1 MATLSRALLMAS
13 CLLAGAGAVPTA
25 QNATA
30 VPADGLHSLMVKAG
44 KMYFGTAA
52 DVNSFNDTQYMAIM
66 SNKNDFGMITTE
78 NSNKWDV
85 TEPAPDH
92 KFNYT
97 NADIVVAKTREN
109 GQMMRCHTLVW
120 QKALPTWGTHLAVF
134 PLGLA
139 FVLLPDLLTCGCPCA
154 DV

>member
-1 MATLSRALLMAS
+1 MARLTRAL
-13 CLLAGAGAVPTA
+13 LLAGAAAFVTA
-25 QNATA
+25 QNATRSQA
-30 VPADGLHSLMVKAG
+30 EGLHSLMVKAG

-85 TEPAPDH
+85 TEPIQGD
-92 KFNYT
+92 FNYT
-97 NADIVVAKTREN
+97 NADRVVAKAKQN

-120 QKALPTWGTHLAVF
+120 QKALPSWGNSTVSPCIAT
-134 PLGLA
+134 
-139 FVLLPDLLTCGCPCA
+139 LLRPEFANLVPHES
-154 DV
+154 

>member
-1 MATLSRALLMAS
+1 MAS
-13 CLLAGAGAVPTA
+13 GLLASAGAVPTA
-25 QNATA
+25 QNATQTQ
-30 VPADGLHSLMVKAG
+30 ADGLHSLMVKAG
-44 KMYFGTAA
+44 KLYFGTAA

-85 TEPAPDH
+85 TELAQD

-97 NADIVVAKTREN
+97 SADLVVAKTREN

-120 QKALPTWGTHLAVF
+120 QKALPSWGK
-134 PLGLA
+134 
-139 FVLLPDLLTCGCPCA
+139 
-154 DV
+154 

>member
-1 MATLSRALLMAS
+1 MARLTRALLMAS
-13 CLLAGAGAVPTA
+13 GLLAGAGAVPAA
-25 QNATA
+25 QNATPQNA
-30 VPADGLHSLMVKAG
+30 TRADGLHSLMVKAG

-85 TEPAPDH
+85 TEPAQDE
-92 KFNYT
+92 FSYT
-97 NADIVVAKTREN
+97 KADQVVAEVAAN

-120 QKALPTWGTHLAVF
+120 QKALPSWGRSSFLLIDFTFLA
-134 PLGLA
+134 G
-139 FVLLPDLLTCGCPCA
+139 LLTVAALG
-154 DV
+154 